1 MHVYIAVEA
10 YIAASNGFFI
20 QIERGGKRAYL
31 EAADKSRSSHI
42 HIQIT
47 MLCGCRYI
55 IFFTRKYPVCGY
67 ILGVLKHIIAW
78 D

>member
-20 QIERGGKRAYL
+20 QIERGGKRPYL
-31 EAADKSRSSHI
+31 EAADKSRSIHI

-47 MLCGCRYI
+47 M
-55 IFFTRKYPVCGY
+55 
-67 ILGVLKHIIAW
+67 
-78 D
+78 